1 MTARGISIKTR
12 IIITLVLLPLV
23 SLLVVGAIALLQNQ
37 NSLAAQAELN
47 AAAQQLA
54 AFYGDADRDQKGP
67 RVLLVAGGKILP
79 LRKQDGPFFREFVL
93 VLARRDPAL
102 AVVDPAILV
111 RRFLNPHPGP
121 KYPVSFMPHLQS
133 MPHADW
139 EALCAR
145 IGFHCIDPRAGVAQV
160 LEELQKT
167 ELLLAEAMHG
177 AIVADALRVPWIPVR
192 LYSRF
197 AEFKWQDW
205 SQSIRVPLKLTDIP
219 PIYAQPPRGWK
230 RLDYLVKKGLAHAGM
245 GRNNWKR
252 LGIRCSTGHE
262 IDRSLEA
269 LSRVPEKQPAH
280 LSNDKFLSE
289 LEARL
294 LEKLSQ
300 LRSDWVKRPGPPRA
314 TIAG

>member
-1 MTARGISIKTR
+1 MLYYCKTPQGNFGDDLNPWLWPRLAPEVCDEQDPTLFVGIGTILTDKIPRQPAKVVFGAGGWNTG
-12 IIITLVLLPLV
+12 PLV
-23 SLLVVGAIALLQNQ
+23 KIDRHWKIYCVRGPLT
-37 NSLAAQAELN
+37 AARLG
-47 AAAQQLA
+47 L
-54 AFYGDADRDQKGP
+54 
-67 RVLLVAGGKILP
+67 
-79 LRKQDGPFFREFVL
+79 
-93 VLARRDPAL
+93 DPAL
-102 AVVDPAILV
+102 ALVDPAILL
-111 RRFLNPHPGP
+111 RRFASPPARP
-121 KYPVSFMPHLQS
+121 KYRVSFMPHLQS
-133 MPHADW
+133 MPLADW
-139 EALCAR
+139 EALCGQ
-145 IGFHCIDPRAGVAQV
+145 IGFHCIDPRSGVERILQ
-160 LEELQKT
+160 ELQAT
-167 ELLLAEAMHG
+167 ELLLTEAMHG

-192 LYSRF
+192 MYGRF

-280 LSNDKFLSE
+280 LSDDKFLSE